1 MSENKQKTRLT
12 QTKHKRKRTQQYEKE
27 NELIRKKKSIKFS
40 KIWKLNFHSLY

>member
-12 QTKHKRKRTQQYEKE
+12 QTKHRRKRTQQYEKE
-27 NELIRKKKSIKFS
+27 NELKGKKSIKFS